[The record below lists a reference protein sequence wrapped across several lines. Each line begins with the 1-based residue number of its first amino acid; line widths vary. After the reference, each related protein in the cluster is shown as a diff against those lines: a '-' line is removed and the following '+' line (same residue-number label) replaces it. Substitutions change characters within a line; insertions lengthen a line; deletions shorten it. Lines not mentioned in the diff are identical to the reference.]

1 MGHRKSFGQSI
12 NTVCAVVRDSY
23 RAVVLGGS
31 AVQLIPQNLALSSM
45 GKEKQRPMALDQTP
59 ESVFKLGQ
67 TRAMA
72 EKEKGRTLH
81 EDT

>member
-1 MGHRKSFGQSI
+1 M
-12 NTVCAVVRDSY
+12 
-23 RAVVLGGS
+23 
-31 AVQLIPQNLALSSM
+31 QLIPQNLALSSM